1 MKNYTIILFVL
12 SFLFANS
19 GGPNAGHANNAPNF
33 NNCTSCHSGTAN
45 TGDGSV
51 AFTGLP
57 ESYVPGETYEVTVSV
72 TGTNSSGYGFQAIA
86 QAGEDA
92 AGSISLNSNSSAA
105 EMNGSYIQQS
115 ASITSGN
122 WVFDWIAPSENVG
135 DVTFSASGL
144 AANYPA
150 SNNGDEVY
158 TSAVVI
164 PALVPADVAGL
175 FFSEYAEGSGNNK
188 YIEIYNGTGSDV
200 DLSAYLIVRA
210 NNGSSVITG
219 EDANLFP
226 LSGNL
231 ASGDVYVIA
240 NSGSDADAIL
250 PYNDDDGSNMTLT
263 YYNGDDFIGLL
274 HDADASGTFEETEFI
289 DVIGI
294 LGEDPGAAWDVAG
307 VAGGTGEH
315 TLIRKSSIISGNTD
329 WASSA
334 GTDIDNSEWEVLP
347 QDYWENI
354 GMHEMDDPV
363 DLEISLAINSP
374 QNNSMIND
382 DGLSIEF
389 TVSNFMVGPSGD
401 GVDGHLHY
409 SLDEADPVM
418 HYSNDPIV
426 LDNLVEG
433 DHSFRLWLVD
443 TEHASLSPAIEVT
456 LSFTT
461 SSEFTITS
469 IYDIQYVS
477 DPEADDASP
486 LESQVVT
493 IQGIVTAE
501 FWGSDDRKYMTVQD
515 ANGPWNGILCY
526 EADGWDEF
534 SWIDDFGSSVS
545 GPGEGDLVTLTG
557 TVNEYFNFTQLLDVS
572 AGIVH
577 PTSDDDLVILPSMIL
592 NGDIGESYE
601 SCLIELGGAM
611 VSEVPND
618 YGEWKFATIDI
629 NGGGTVICDDKWDYF
644 YFPTLDQEL
653 SSVTGVL
660 DYSFGNYKLQPRLAR
675 DVVEQGPVNYLPDT
689 PIANS
694 GITRF
699 QRIQQVLHSDLMK
712 AGEDFTSDM
721 SYMLNDTVDVRGVIT
736 MPNGLSYAGDGD
748 KFIVADQNG
757 GPWSSVLVY
766 AAGSDDVN
774 EDPFPTLYEG
784 DLVQFRAKVIEFT
797 TANSNMT
804 ELEVIGLIDI
814 LDVVQPLPPV
824 STVKTGDLRWPT
836 EAEQWGNVMV
846 KVEDAIV
853 EANEFEYDVMEI
865 NDGSGSVLVDDDSDS
880 LQAYY
885 EITGPPPVGSFLQSM
900 EGWVYHHYGSYTD
913 STAYKLCP
921 LYPEDIVFGAGPPA
935 ITSESRTPCAP
946 VSNEDEVVVS
956 CTIED
961 NSAIAEA
968 LVYYSL
974 DGGTTYA
981 SVVMTQGEGSQFSG
995 TIPVTGASFVSYY
1008 ISATD
1013 DGVNQPE
1020 VKTSTLPYGF
1030 EEEQF
1035 GFYLTD
1041 QLTIQMVQEN
1051 PWASDR
1057 SLYENCSVTLSGV
1070 VTSNATDEYTY
1081 ALQSQSAQ
1089 WNGILFDTS
1098 LVTVARGQEATIT
1111 GLVVEHY
1118 GATALS
1124 GSEVTV
1130 GDNASEPSFMNVSC
1144 EDLSLAAG
1152 EDSEVESYEG
1162 VLVKLMN
1169 VTVTSVGSYDWT
1181 ITDDTGFEILIDDD
1195 FSNVEADVFL
1205 GTLLPGNQIE
1215 SVSGVFN
1222 YSFGDYKVQIR
1233 DLNDIGQLLGVNDD
1247 VHINPYSY
1255 SLSDNYPNPFN
1266 PETQIRFSIGSS
1278 ESVKLV
1284 IYDMMGRQVN
1294 TLINGE
1300 NFNSGYHKISW
1311 RGLDN
1316 IGNKVPSGVYIY
1328 RIVAGDYIADK
1339 KMILLK

>member
-1 MKNYTIILFVL
+1 M
-12 SFLFANS
+12 
-19 GGPNAGHANNAPNF
+19 
-33 NNCTSCHSGTAN
+33 
-45 TGDGSV
+45 
-51 AFTGLP
+51 
-57 ESYVPGETYEVTVSV
+57 
-72 TGTNSSGYGFQAIA
+72 
-86 QAGEDA
+86 
-92 AGSISLNSNSSAA
+92 
-105 EMNGSYIQQS
+105 
-115 ASITSGN
+115 
-122 WVFDWIAPSENVG
+122 W
-135 DVTFSASGL
+135 
-144 AANYPA
+144 
-150 SNNGDEVY
+150 
-158 TSAVVI
+158 
-164 PALVPADVAGL
+164 
-175 FFSEYAEGSGNNK
+175 
-188 YIEIYNGTGSDV
+188 
-200 DLSAYLIVRA
+200 
-210 NNGSSVITG
+210 
-219 EDANLFP
+219 
-226 LSGNL
+226 
-231 ASGDVYVIA
+231 
-240 NSGSDADAIL
+240 
-250 PYNDDDGSNMTLT
+250 
-263 YYNGDDFIGLL
+263 
-274 HDADASGTFEETEFI
+274 
-289 DVIGI
+289 
-294 LGEDPGAAWDVAG
+294 WDVAG
-307 VAGGTGEH
+307 VSEATHEH
-315 TLIRKSSIISGNTD
+315 TLVRKASVVVGNAGD
-329 WASSA
+329 WDMSA
-334 GTDIDNSEWEVLP
+334 GTDIENSEWVVLDRDEWVYLGSHPHEFAPPEV
-347 QDYWENI
+347 
-354 GMHEMDDPV
+354 
-363 DLEISLAINSP
+363 SLVITTP
-374 QNNSMIND
+374 QNNSTIND

-389 TVSNFMVGPSGD
+389 AVSNFMVGPSGD

-418 HYSNDPIV
+418 YYSNDPIV

-443 TEHASLSPAIEVT
+443 TDHASLDPAIEVT
-456 LSFTT
+456 LNFTT
-461 SSEFTITS
+461 SSEVTITS

-477 DPEADDASP
+477 DPETDDASP
-486 LESQVVT
+486 LETQVVT

-501 FWGSDDRKYMTVQD
+501 FWGSGDRKYMTVQD

-557 TVNEYFNFTQLLDVS
+557 TVNEYYNFTQLLDVS

-592 NGDIGESYE
+592 AGDIGESYE

-660 DYSFGNYKLQPRLAR
+660 DYNFNNYKLQPRLAR
-675 DVVEQGPVNYLPDT
+675 DVVEQGPLNYLPDT

-736 MPNGLSYAGDGD
+736 MPNGLSYAGTGD

-814 LDVVQPLPPV
+814 LDVAQPLPPV
-824 STVKTGDLRWPT
+824 SIVATGDLRWPT

-1130 GDNASEPSFMNVSC
+1130 GGNASEPSFMNVSC